1 MNIPQP
7 RTHKGIVP
15 DLIDAGGLLDRDFLY
30 EEVEDQIAELDLPD
44 MEDE

>member
-7 RTHKGIVP
+7 RTYNGAVP
-15 DLIDAGGLLDRDFLY
+15 DLTGADGMLDRDFLY